1 MKKSLL
7 ALAAMGAFAGAAHAQ
22 SSVTVSG
29 LLEAGYTSKDVRAV
43 GSTTTNVKQS
53 AITSGHVATPNFT
66 FSGREDLGGGLSA
79 GFFIQ
84 EEFDT
89 ATGTVDTS
97 GSSLKLSQTFVTLG
111 STQFG
116 SINVGSKN
124 HTTRDIGGV
133 YRFMG
138 DIGRLNTNF
147 NLTNNFGNTVEYVSP
162 AISGF
167 SASVGYG
174 NADKTVTNSADTN
187 VSPASLTTVGIQGR
201 VGNAAIG
208 VAHETNRF
216 VGASVGADNPVL
228 TQLTAGGS
236 YDFGMAKVGL
246 VYANQEYR
254 LAGGAE
260 GGKRTAMGF
269 HLAAPVTK
277 VITLG
282 ASYTTYL
289 VKPVAAGAA
298 EPKAD
303 IVTVGAQYAF
313 SKRTSIYGSYQVVT
327 NSGAANALAGV
338 AAGSINGG
346 TASGSRGL
354 GVMETTGQTTN
365 GFGLTA
371 VHTF

>member
-43 GSTTTNVKQS
+43 GSTTTSIKQS

-89 ATGTVDTS
+89 ATGSTETS
-97 GSSLKLSQTFVTLG
+97 GSLLKLSQTFVTL
-111 STQFG
+111 SSNQFG

-147 NLTNNFGNTVEYVSP
+147 NLTNNFANTVEYVSP

-174 NADKTVTNSADTN
+174 NADKTVTNGADTN
-187 VSPASLTTVGIQGR
+187 TAPASLTTVGIQGK
-201 VGNAAIG
+201 VGKAAIG
-208 VAHETNRF
+208 VAHETNKF
-216 VGASVGADNPVL
+216 VGASAGADQAVL
-228 TQLTAGGS
+228 TQVTAGGN

-246 VYANQEYR
+246 VYANQEYK

-289 VKPVAAGAA
+289 VKPVAAGAQ

-354 GVMETTGQTTN
+354 GVTEVTGQTTN

>member
-7 ALAAMGAFAGAAHAQ
+7 ALAAMGAFAGTAQAQ

-89 ATGTVDTS
+89 ATGSTETS
-97 GSSLKLSQTFVTLG
+97 GSLVKLSQTFVTL
-111 STQFG
+111 SSNQLG

-147 NLTNNFGNTVEYVSP
+147 NLTNNFANTVEYVSP

-174 NADKTVTNSADTN
+174 NADKTVTSGVDTN
-187 VSPASLTTVGIQGR
+187 TAPASLTTVGIQGKL
-201 VGNAAIG
+201 GQAAIG
-208 VAHETNRF
+208 VAHETNKI
-216 VGASVGADNPVL
+216 VGASAGADQAVL
-228 TQLTAGGS
+228 TQITAGGN

-246 VYANQEYR
+246 VYANQEYK

-289 VKPVAAGAA
+289 VKPVVAGP

-354 GVMETTGQTTN
+354 GVMETTAQTTN
-365 GFGLTA
+365 GFGFTA
-371 VHTF
+371 VHAF

>member
-43 GSTTTNVKQS
+43 GSTTTSVKQS
-53 AITSGHVATPNFT
+53 AITGGHVATPNFT

-89 ATGTVDTS
+89 ATGSTETS
-97 GSSLKLSQTFVTLG
+97 GSLVKLSQTFVTL
-111 STQFG
+111 SSNQFG

-147 NLTNNFGNTVEYVSP
+147 NLTNNFANTVEYVSP

-174 NADKTVTNSADTN
+174 NADKAVTNSADTN
-187 VSPASLTTVGIQGR
+187 TAPASLTTVGIQGK
-201 VGNAAIG
+201 VGKAAIG
-208 VAHETNRF
+208 VAHETNKI
-216 VGASVGADNPVL
+216 VAASAGADQAVL
-228 TQLTAGGS
+228 TQITA
-236 YDFGMAKVGL
+236 
-246 VYANQEYR
+246 
-254 LAGGAE
+254 

-354 GVMETTGQTTN
+354 GVTEVTGQTTN

>member
-29 LLEAGYTSKDVRAV
+29 VLEAGYTSKDVRAV

-53 AITSGHVATPNFT
+53 AITGGHVATPSFT

-89 ATGTVDTS
+89 ATGSTETS
-97 GSSLKLSQTFVTLG
+97 GSLVKLSQTFVTL
-111 STQFG
+111 SSNQLG

-138 DIGRLNTNF
+138 DIGRLNGNF

-174 NADKTVTNSADTN
+174 NADKTVTSGADTN
-187 VSPASLTTVGIQGR
+187 VSPASLATVGIQGK

-228 TQLTAGGS
+228 TQITAGGS

-246 VYANQEYR
+246 VYANQEYK

-289 VKPVAAGAA
+289 VKPVNAAAA

-346 TASGSRGL
+346 TASSSRGL

>member
-111 STQFG
+111 SNQFG

-187 VSPASLTTVGIQGR
+187 VSPASLTTVGIQGK

-228 TQLTAGGS
+228 TQITAGGS
-236 YDFGMAKVGL
+236 FDFGMAKVGL
-246 VYANQEYR
+246 VYANQEYK

-346 TASGSRGL
+346 TASSSRGL